1 MVNTSSK
8 GNLPSYLRFIQ
19 LVESIGFMNLS
30 PELDDI
36 ETSLLNRISIEVLS
50 GKQVLVGQMLALAQ
64 FGSQATIHNRIKSL
78 TANGY
83 LSMKIDQ
90 TDARKKYLVPT
101 ALSKKRFEIL
111 SKALEKSA
119 LAR

>member
-8 GNLPSYLRFIQ
+8 KDLPSYLRFIQ
-19 LVESIGFMNLS
+19 LVESIGFIKLS

-36 ETSLLNRISIEVLS
+36 EVHLLDRISIDVLS
-50 GKQVLVGQMLALAQ
+50 GKQVLVGEVLAFTQ

-83 LSMKIDQ
+83 LSTKIDQ
-90 TDARKKYLVPT
+90 MDARRKYLIPT
-101 ALSKKRFEIL
+101 PLAKKRYEAL
-111 SKALEKSA
+111 SKALLRAASFG
-119 LAR
+119 